1 MPTRIHFIEVFMSEN
16 KTNHKLIYA
25 DGKLSATGVKEVRE
39 FSDEFV
45 LCSLESSGLTV
56 EGRGLSVK
64 SLDVQNGILEIDG
77 EVTSVRYGNGGKE
90 SFIKRL
96 FK

>member
-1 MPTRIHFIEVFMSEN
+1 MSEI
-16 KTNHKLIYA
+16 KTNHKLTYA

-45 LCSLESSGLTV
+45 SCSLESSGLTV
-56 EGRGLSVK
+56 EGRGLTIK
-64 SLDVQNGILEIDG
+64 SLDVQNGILEVDG
-77 EVTSVRYGNGGKE
+77 EVTSVKYGNGGKE

>member
-1 MPTRIHFIEVFMSEN
+1 MSEI
-16 KTNHKLIYA
+16 KTNHKLTYA

-45 LCSLESSGLTV
+45 SCTLEASGLTI
-56 EGRGLSVK
+56 EGRSLAIT
-64 SLDVQNGILEIDG
+64 SLDVQNGILEVDG
-77 EVTSVRYGNGGKE
+77 EVTSVKYGNGGKE